1 MNRPSLSSVCAVLA
15 CREVTQVDWVL
26 KGEGPDN
33 VLKPAV
39 VASGLVYLKEEG
51 EGGVHFLSSPN
62 CPRACPDSQ
71 TEDRRGKH
79 TSKCVLDDCGVL
91 SASQS
96 QDCSVDGA
104 IQCSPAGANH
114 DATVGMQCCRWPV
127 DGSES
132 LESDVWWDTSDRTES
147 VLLLKNYDKMRDA
160 STTKII
166 STVGWSIN
174 FDLNWPG
181 NSPLTSWCA
190 LSV

>member
-1 MNRPSLSSVCAVLA
+1 M
-15 CREVTQVDWVL
+15 L

-39 VASGLVYLKEEG
+39 VASGLVYLKEAG

-62 CPRACPDSQ
+62 CPRACLDSQ

-114 DATVGMQCCRWPV
+114 DATVGMQCCR
-127 DGSES
+127 
-132 LESDVWWDTSDRTES
+132 
-147 VLLLKNYDKMRDA
+147 
-160 STTKII
+160 
-166 STVGWSIN
+166 
-174 FDLNWPG
+174 
-181 NSPLTSWCA
+181 
-190 LSV
+190 